1 MLQHVLVYRVVWFRI
16 DRHLVVVNGGDEV
29 AFSLVSLTARSIVPG
44 RARIES
50 DRGICVGNRTIKIA
64 LLDLQLRTALVILCA
79 CERVYVRR
87 SLNQLVIIA
96 GRTDEICFLLLQASP
111 LDVRARIVR

>member
-64 LLDLQLRTALVILCA
+64 IIHLQLRTALVILCV
-79 CERVYVRR
+79 CERVYVCR
-87 SLNQLVIIA
+87 SLIQI
-96 GRTDEICFLLLQASP
+96 FLMCTQT
-111 LDVRARIVR
+111 